1 MDNYTLWT
9 KHGEPGVLMEDN
21 EDDDNN
27 IPNLAH
33 LYQAGAFDDEPM
45 DEPKENAAEEQ
56 PQDELGQV
64 LLDA

>member
-1 MDNYTLWT
+1 
-9 KHGEPGVLMEDN
+9 MEDN